1 MRCECKKAAK
11 AVLGSR
17 LWGAQGEP
25 GGGWSV
31 VRRENVVVVAIAAAL
46 LSATGVAV
54 AQDKPADKPK
64 DHGLASARVIHMQT
78 AFNPALPGSGEGVRI
93 FTRTVKHMSGGALA
107 IKIVEPGRIAPTAD
121 MLDAVIAGDLE
132 AAFTWSGY
140 AVANAPVFGVFA
152 TVPFGPG
159 PEDMT
164 SWMLEGDG
172 SRIHREA
179 YEKLDVVGIPCG
191 IQGAKGGGWFRSE
204 LNTVADFKGQRLRF
218 GRYAGEVVAKLGATQ
233 VPLPPGEFFWKLQQG
248 TVDGGEMSTP
258 AIDAA
263 LGFDKLGLPYYMP
276 GWQQPSAVL
285 DFLMRKD
292 KWETLSPMLRIQ
304 VETACRANIAWM
316 LSRSP
321 HLQGTAMEKL
331 RASGVTIKEW
341 SPELLKVLRAKSEIV
356 LKEQAERDPDFA
368 AALANQRAFIGQ
380 SVDWRKLSRLP

>member
-1 MRCECKKAAK
+1 MWCESKKVAK
-11 AVLGSR
+11 KR
-17 LWGAQGEP
+17 FWGAQGEL

-31 VRRENVVVVAIAAAL
+31 VRRKTVTVAIAAAL
-46 LSATGVAV
+46 LSASGAAV
-54 AQDKPADKPK
+54 AQDKDKPADKAK
-64 DHGLASARVIHMQT
+64 DFGLASARVIHMQT

-93 FTRTVKHMSGGALA
+93 FARTVKHMSGGTLA
-107 IKIVEPGRIAPTAD
+107 MKIVEPGRIAPTAD

-140 AVANAPVFGVFA
+140 AAAKAAVFGVFA

-179 YEKLDVVGIPCG
+179 YEKLGVVGIPCG
-191 IQGAKGGGWFRSE
+191 IQGAKGGGWFRTE

-218 GRYAGEVVAKLGATQ
+218 GRFAGDVVAKLGATQ
-233 VPLPPGEFFWKLQQG
+233 VPLPPGEFFYKLQQG

-331 RASGVTIKEW
+331 RASGVVIKPW
-341 SPELLKVLRAKSEIV
+341 SPELLNVFRAKSDIV

>member
-1 MRCECKKAAK
+1 MFPGRPRATISRCEGKKTAK
-11 AVLGSR
+11 KR
-17 LWGAQGEP
+17 FWGAQGEP
-25 GGGWSV
+25 GDGWSV
-31 VRRENVVVVAIAAAL
+31 VRRNTAIVVAIAAAL
-46 LSATGVAV
+46 LSATSLAV
-54 AQDKPADKPK
+54 AQDKDKAAADKPK
-64 DHGLASARVIHMQT
+64 DLGPLAARVIHMQT

-93 FTRTVKHMSGGALA
+93 FSRTVKHTSGGTLA

-140 AVANAPVFGVFA
+140 AAAKAPVFDVFA

-179 YEKLDVVGIPCG
+179 YEKLGVVGIPCG
-191 IQGAKGGGWFRSE
+191 IQGAKGGGWFRTE
-204 LNTVADFKGQRLRF
+204 LNSVADFKGQRLRF

-233 VPLPPGEFFWKLQQG
+233 VPLPPGEFFYKLQQG

-331 RASGVTIKEW
+331 RASGVVIRQW
-341 SPELLKVLRAKSEIV
+341 SPDLLKVFRAKSEIV

-368 AALANQRAFIGQ
+368 AALANQRAFI
-380 SVDWRKLSRLP
+380 

>member
-1 MRCECKKAAK
+1 VWGQEDRKKA
-11 AVLGSR
+11 V
-17 LWGAQGEP
+17 WGAQGEP
-25 GGGWSV
+25 GDGWSV
-31 VRRENVVVVAIAAAL
+31 VRRNTAIVVAIAAAL
-46 LSATGVAV
+46 LSATGLAV
-54 AQDKPADKPK
+54 AQDKDKASDKHK
-64 DHGLASARVIHMQT
+64 DFGPVAARIIHMQT

-93 FTRTVKHMSGGALA
+93 FTRTVKHMSGGTLA

-140 AVANAPVFGVFA
+140 AAAKAPVFGVFA

-159 PEDMT
+159 PDDMT

-179 YEKLDVVGIPCG
+179 YEKLGVVGIPCG
-191 IQGAKGGGWFRSE
+191 IQGAKGGGWFRTE
-204 LNTVADFKGQRLRF
+204 LNSVADFKGQRLRF

-248 TVDGGEMSTP
+248 AVDGGEMSTP

-331 RASGVTIKEW
+331 RASGVVIKPW
-341 SPELLKVLRAKSEIV
+341 SPDLLKVFRAKSEIV

-380 SVDWRKLSRLP
+380 SADWRKLSRLP